1 MKKSGANAKVG
12 KQSPLSSAIKDL
24 DDEIKNSVKERTGL
38 KKEFGDI
45 TSAIEVDHQKEKELQ
60 EKIAALIDI
69 EAKLKQKKK
78 NLQEKMD
85 KVSDKMSKISKIKS
99 EMADI

>member
-1 MKKSGANAKVG
+1 MKKSGANAKAG
-12 KQSPLSSAIKDL
+12 KQSALSNAIKDL
-24 DDEIKNSVKERTGL
+24 DAEIRNSAKERANL

-45 TSAIEVDHQKEKELQ
+45 SSAMEVDHQKEKELQ
-60 EKIAALIDI
+60 EKIAALIER